1 MPGGR
6 GVDVECGRQ
15 HQSEHSLTDRVL
27 GATATMPTFYRI
39 DVRNRVVIHE
49 LAGVVTDQ
57 ELSNNQRELRRDP
70 DYDPVFGQLIDACYV
85 TDIAV
90 SSDLVVALAKATPN
104 VPGAKRA
111 IVVASD
117 VAFGMA
123 RMFQIIREDA
133 PEEVRVFRDIDEARR
148 WLGLA

>member
-1 MPGGR
+1 MP
-6 GVDVECGRQ
+6 
-15 HQSEHSLTDRVL
+15 
-27 GATATMPTFYRI
+27 AFFRI
-39 DVRNRVVIHE
+39 DLRNRVVIHE

-111 IVVASD
+111 IVVASE